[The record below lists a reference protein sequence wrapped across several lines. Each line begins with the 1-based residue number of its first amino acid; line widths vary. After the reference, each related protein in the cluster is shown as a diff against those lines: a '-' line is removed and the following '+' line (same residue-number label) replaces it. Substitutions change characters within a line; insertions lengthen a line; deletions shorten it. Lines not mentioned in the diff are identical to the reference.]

1 MRDNLVGILTA
12 KEEIISSELLML
24 ERSFSEL
31 CPGGSICFGII

>member
-1 MRDNLVGILTA
+1 MRDNFMAILAA
-12 KEEIISSELLML
+12 KEEIILSALLML